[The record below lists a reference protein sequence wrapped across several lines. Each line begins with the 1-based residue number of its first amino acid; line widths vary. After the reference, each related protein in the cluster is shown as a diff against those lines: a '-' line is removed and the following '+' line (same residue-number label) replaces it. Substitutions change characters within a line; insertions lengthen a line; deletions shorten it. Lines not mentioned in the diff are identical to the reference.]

1 MNKPNQNKLA
11 IGLLVS
17 LFFFWGFVHN
27 LNPVLIPHLQMAFE
41 LSTFQASLVDSA
53 VFAAYFIMAI
63 PAGILMEKY
72 GYKSGILLGLFFFS
86 LGCFLFVPAA
96 NTMSYLFFLSALF
109 IVSFGLT
116 ILETA
121 ANPYVTILGEPETAP
136 QRLNFAQSFNG
147 LAAFMAP
154 LIGGKYIL
162 TSEPKTSEEL
172 AALSETAKMTYLQ
185 AETSSVKMPYII
197 LGILIFAVMVVFY
210 FIKLPDYKNTEENSN
225 KNVFRVLKHKRV
237 VWAVVAQFFYVG
249 AQVCVLSFMVLYATR
264 VAGVSPLK
272 AASFTGVAG
281 LTFMLGRFVGT
292 FLMRF
297 FKANLLLAI
306 YAAVNI
312 LLTLYVIF
320 GEGVSTLYVLV
331 TIAFFM
337 SIMFPTIFAFG
348 VQGLKDDTKAASSL
362 IIMAIVGG
370 AVLPP
375 VFGLISDYS
384 GQLQYGYLVPALSFF
399 VVLAFALS
407 SFKFKIIKK

>member
-63 PAGILMEKY
+63 PAGILMERY

-96 NTMSYLFFLSALF
+96 NTMSYFFFLSALF

-121 ANPYVTILGEPETAP
+121 ANPYVTILGDADTAP

-154 LIGGKYIL
+154 LLGGKYIL
-162 TSEPKTSEEL
+162 TSAPKSAEEL
-172 AALSETAKMTYLQ
+172 ASLSETAKTAYLQ

-197 LGILIFAVMVVFY
+197 LGVLIFVVMVVFY

-306 YAAVNI
+306 YATVNI

-331 TIAFFM
+331 GIAFFM

-384 GQLQYGYLVPALSFF
+384 GQLQYGYLVPAISFL

-407 SFKFKIIKK
+407 SFKFKKELK

>member
-63 PAGILMEKY
+63 PAGILMERY

-96 NTMSYLFFLSALF
+96 NTMSYFFFLSALF

-121 ANPYVTILGEPETAP
+121 ANPYVTILGDADTAP

-154 LIGGKYIL
+154 LLGGKYIL
-162 TSEPKTSEEL
+162 TSAPKSAEEL
-172 AALSETAKMTYLQ
+172 ASLSETAKTAYLQ

-197 LGILIFAVMVVFY
+197 LGVLIFVVMVVFY

-306 YAAVNI
+306 YATVNI

-331 TIAFFM
+331 GIAFFM

-384 GQLQYGYLVPALSFF
+384 GQLQYGYLVPAISFL

-407 SFKFKIIKK
+407 SFKFKRELK